1 MKKKEYEWGVI
12 KWVQIFSL
20 EEKILVID
28 GSAHYNGEYIHAN
41 ELQKCENNY
50 YGKYYVMYV

>member
-1 MKKKEYEWGVI
+1 MKKREEDWGVI

-28 GSAHYNGEYIHAN
+28 GSAHYTGVNVFMPMN
-41 ELQKCENNY
+41 S
-50 YGKYYVMYV
+50 

>member
-41 ELQKCENNY
+41 EL
-50 YGKYYVMYV
+50 